1 MSLVENIFCKES
13 DTDAGKDM
21 PPENRCRRGILV
33 QSMGSSKVVTAKKI
47 GYAAIRRKI
56 LIIFLLR
63 CSRNWV
69 W

>member
-1 MSLVENIFCKES
+1 MVENIFCEES
-13 DTDAGKDM
+13 VTDAGKNM
-21 PPENRCRRGILV
+21 PPGNRCRMEILV
-33 QSMGSSKVVTAKKI
+33 QSMGSSKAVAAKKT

-56 LIIFLLR
+56 LIIFLLS